1 MHGGAEKGHICK
13 ESLRTNIHSV
23 CANHSQKHHLK
34 NIEAKQH
41 KPLNWELLK
50 GKQEGPTLMSDA
62 VI

>member
-1 MHGGAEKGHICK
+1 MHDGTEKGQ
-13 ESLRTNIHSV
+13 SLCTSIHSV
-23 CANHSQKHHLK
+23 CAIHSQRHHLK
-34 NIEAKQH
+34 YIEAKEQ